1 VQFDP
6 VTGNE
11 VVTPLPNGGYPYA
24 IDNNR
29 QVTGFFGAGT
39 QAALWQ
45 VDALGNVL
53 SVVTLAPLP
62 NYPGSVGKCIN
73 ALGQVAGQ
81 SYINSVLGSHSRATL
96 WQNGA
101 TPTDLGSLA
110 NNSSSD
116 ALGISTV
123 NGVLQVVGWDYSN
136 RGLRA
141 FLWKNGVMTDL
152 NSLISA
158 SGVSLQ
164 QAVAINPQGQIVG
177 VASVTVGKQNTE
189 IHGYLLT
196 PR

>member
-1 VQFDP
+1 MRSS
-6 VTGNE
+6 
-11 VVTPLPNGGYPYA
+11 L
-24 IDNNR
+24 
-29 QVTGFFGAGT
+29 
-39 QAALWQ
+39 
-45 VDALGNVL
+45 
-53 SVVTLAPLP
+53 
-62 NYPGSVGKCIN
+62 
-73 ALGQVAGQ
+73 
-81 SYINSVLGSHSRATL
+81 RATSL
-96 WQNGA
+96 FVSPA
-101 TPTDLGSLA
+101 GSLA

-196 PR
+196 PK